1 MLNTTTTNGPIT
13 VRQNPTTGN
22 TITPA
27 DTHATSYP
35 NVTPDDGKITVSSTD
50 TTAVATLDLA
60 NVQGTFKSLLVAF
73 DDVSTIAGMLLR
85 DNLPQYQQQVLLRL
99 LQSHA
104 FEYALLCE
112 NEHEVITKYLAGTR
126 WGDEAGGKA

>member
-1 MLNTTTTNGPIT
+1 MLNTIPTTNG
-13 VRQNPTTGN
+13 NPATATTNTPSDN

-27 DTHATSYP
+27 DT
-35 NVTPDDGKITVSSTD
+35 
-50 TTAVATLDLA
+50 TTIDIFDLA

-73 DDVSTIAGMLLR
+73 DDISTIAGMLLR

-126 WGDEAGGKA
+126 WGDEVGGKA